1 MNKGRRNTLA
11 NYVKFMRGSMAA
23 WNKLAIEDRQSDTL
37 YFIFNESDDE
47 GLLYLGNKLIA
58 GGTTDKP
65 VMSLEDLTDVDI
77 NELSLS
83 NASFLVYDFDAG
95 QWVNKNPSELK
106 FGGATSESMGKA
118 GLVPA
123 PARGQENLF
132 LRGDGTWAAATC
144 GAALFEAVLNDGE
157 THEAAI
163 ARVVGTTTVLN
174 GDVAVV
180 KDLIAGDKYQLTS
193 YFYSESV
200 KKWVAMDGNYDA
212 SNVYFNSDFVFTEK
226 VGTVTIPSSG
236 STTVEAEGKNVQEF
250 LAGLFAA
257 ARDPEVT
264 DPTATIAYTGGT
276 TTSYE
281 VGATVVP
288 KYAVTFDPGLYEFG
302 PDTGVTITSC
312 TVTDTDG
319 NTLSTTSGEMPEI
332 EITDNTKYSISATI
346 VYSDGVAPKNNIGT
360 DISALAIVGDDI
372 VHSTNQI
379 KGYRAAFAGIDTG
392 TGALTSDLIRG
403 LASQYKWN
411 YAGKKELIFD
421 ASKYSNP
428 TRFIIAVPANNTRNG
443 LSSAI
448 ITSSMNADATND
460 YTFTNN
466 AVQVEGANDYEAVN
480 YKVWIYQPA
489 SIGAAEV
496 HKVTLS

>member
-65 VMSLEDLTDVDI
+65 VMSLDDLTDVDI

-163 ARVVGTTTVLN
+163 ARVVGTTAVLN

-257 ARDPEVT
+257 ARDPKVT
-264 DPTATIAYTGGT
+264 SPSGSISFNGT
-276 TTSYE
+276 SGPYE
-281 VGATVVP
+281 VGTSVQP
-288 KYAVTFDPGLYEFG
+288 KYTTTFNAGTYEFG
-302 PDTGVTITSC
+302 PATGITATYAVSDNAGGTSTKSADTMPAIT
-312 TVTDTDG
+312 
-319 NTLSTTSGEMPEI
+319 
-332 EITDNTKYSISATI
+332 
-346 VYSDGVAPKNNIGT
+346 
-360 DISALAIVGDDI
+360 VGDDTSYNI
-372 VHSTNQI
+372 TVVMTYTDGAIPVNNVGTALPNKQLKGSTITKTTANLT
-379 KGYRAAFAGIDTG
+379 GYRAAFCGIDNG

-403 LASQYKWN
+403 LANKFN
-411 YAGKKELIFD
+411 YNGKKEYTLTAGD
-421 ASKYSNP
+421 DT
-428 TRFIIAVPANNTRNG
+428 TRFIVAVHTDNTRAG
-443 LSSAI
+443 LTSAE
-448 ITSSMNADATND
+448 ITTSMNAQAKDD
-460 YTFTNN
+460 YTYTAD
-466 AVQVEGANDYEAVN
+466 AVEVEGANKYTAEKYD
-480 YKVWIYQPA
+480 VWVYQPA
-489 SIGAAEV
+489 QITPGET
-496 HKVTLS
+496 HKITLA